1 MLPVQ
6 GAQIWSLVS
15 ELRSHMVKGQ
25 KFYFC
30 EKEFHS
36 SEAFKKT
43 TPQIWGSSGPPCSQC
58 SHLYSF
64 CWSSRIP
71 CGVGQGTEAL
81 TGCVFVFWPDSHS
94 CQLLSWDLDPGSLS
108 EWEGKL
114 FAQSCPTLW
123 DLIDCSLSGSS
134 VHGIFQARILM
145 WVAISFSSGSSQ
157 PRDRT
162 LVSRIVGRCFYCLS
176 HQGSP

>member
-1 MLPVQ
+1 MPWFWGISCGPVVKTPCFQ
-6 GAQIWSLVS
+6 YRGAQIWSLVS

-71 CGVGQGTEAL
+71 CGAGQGTEAL

-94 CQLLSWDLDPGSLS
+94 CQLLSWDLDPGLWKFIPYCLPGQAPDFPVVLNRACIKGHRIESLS
-108 EWEGKL
+108 
-114 FAQSCPTLW
+114 
-123 DLIDCSLSGSS
+123 
-134 VHGIFQARILM
+134 
-145 WVAISFSSGSSQ
+145 
-157 PRDRT
+157 
-162 LVSRIVGRCFYCLS
+162 
-176 HQGSP
+176 